1 MVSSKRGSASPR
13 FILGSPNTISTSP
26 IVLLDA
32 RLPTASAHP
41 DEAGPQIP
49 LLESTIHHLRQAI
62 RAQAEIEVPLLRSLE
77 STNPIYEAADMT
89 ILKRAVDD
97 IKASLDNVLDLEFT
111 AASTSLLQPLSD
123 KSENS
128 DIEGVYEEDLGNY
141 DTSRGD
147 ASTQVQST
155 EAEQRSYTRNGGL
168 PDDSEGEDP
177 SILEKEY
184 GLVDAIGSGV
194 DSSGQIYDDDDPAV
208 DDPEGE
214 DNALSDDRLRKFQTP
229 NPLTPPES
237 SRKPVRA
244 SPSRTANVL
253 SRLTPTRLFNLFMQT
268 PSPTPAKPKLSS
280 SASSQPSVLE
290 LANQNVI
297 ESPGPIHQSPSS
309 IPAVDRRPS
318 LFLPHDSSSSE
329 DELLSPLPP
338 VISPNRTRKARA
350 RSILP
355 PRRSTRTVKPRT
367 STRLA
372 QMIPPNVR
380 AAGSMGPYKTLPGP
394 RMRDGDG
401 RGRSVIRFSSV
412 TVGHKRSGSA
422 SSVSSIG
429 SERSGGR
436 GDFAA
441 KRVRFEGFGT
451 G

>member
-1 MVSSKRGSASPR
+1 MVSFKRRSASPR
-13 FILGSPNTISTSP
+13 FTPRSPNTISTSP

-41 DEAGPQIP
+41 DEAGSRIP
-49 LLESTIHHLRQAI
+49 LLETTIHHLRQAI
-62 RAQAEIEVPLLRSLE
+62 RAQADIEVPLLRFSE
-77 STNPIYEAADMT
+77 TTIPIYEAADMT
-89 ILKRAVDD
+89 ILKRAVEV
-97 IKASLDNVLDLEFT
+97 IKASLDDVLDLEIT
-111 AASTSLLQPLSD
+111 AASTSPLQPLSD
-123 KSENS
+123 KSETS
-128 DIEGVYEEDLGNY
+128 DIGGVYEEDLGNY
-141 DTSRGD
+141 DASRDD
-147 ASTQVQST
+147 ASTQMRSP
-155 EAEQRSYTRNGGL
+155 EAEQRSHTRNGGL

-177 SILEKEY
+177 SILENEY
-184 GLVDAIGSGV
+184 DLVDAIGSGV
-194 DSSGQIYDDDDPAV
+194 DSSDQIYDDDDPAV

-214 DNALSDDRLRKFQTP
+214 DNALSDDRLRKAQTP

-253 SRLTPTRLFNLFMQT
+253 SRLTPTRLLNLFMQT
-268 PSPTPAKPKLSS
+268 PSPTPAKPKRA
-280 SASSQPSVLE
+280 SALPQPSVLE

-297 ESPGPIHQSPSS
+297 KSPGPIHRSPSS
-309 IPAVDRRPS
+309 IPAVDDPPS

-338 VISPNRTRKARA
+338 VISTIGTRKPRA

-372 QMIPPNVR
+372 QMIPPNFR

-401 RGRSVIRFSSV
+401 RGRSVIRISSV

-422 SSVSSIG
+422 SSVSSMG
-429 SERSGGR
+429 SEGGR
-436 GDFAA
+436 GRGGFTA
-441 KRVRFEGFGT
+441 KRVRFEGFGS

>member
-13 FILGSPNTISTSP
+13 FTPRSPNTISTSP

-32 RLPTASAHP
+32 RLPTASAHL
-41 DEAGPQIP
+41 DEAGSQTP
-49 LLESTIHHLRQAI
+49 LLETTIHHLRQAI
-62 RAQAEIEVPLLRSLE
+62 RAQADIEVPLLRSSE
-77 STNPIYEAADMT
+77 TICPVYEAADMT

-97 IKASLDNVLDLEFT
+97 IKASLDDVLDLEFT
-111 AASTSLLQPLSD
+111 AASTNPLQPQSD
-123 KSENS
+123 KSETS
-128 DIEGVYEEDLGNY
+128 DIGGVYEEDLGKY
-141 DTSRGD
+141 DASRGD
-147 ASTQVQST
+147 ASTQVQSP
-155 EAEQRSYTRNGGL
+155 EAEQRSYIRIGGL
-168 PDDSEGEDP
+168 PVDSECEDP
-177 SILEKEY
+177 SILENEHD
-184 GLVDAIGSGV
+184 LVDALGSGV
-194 DSSGQIYDDDDPAV
+194 DSSDQIYDDDNPAV

-214 DNALSDDRLRKFQTP
+214 DNALNDDRLRKAQTP

-253 SRLTPTRLFNLFMQT
+253 SRLTPTRLLNLFMPS
-268 PSPTPAKPKLSS
+268 PSPTPAKPKRSLSTS
-280 SASSQPSVLE
+280 PQPSVLE
-290 LANQNVI
+290 LANQDVI
-297 ESPGPIHQSPSS
+297 ESPGPIYLSPSP
-309 IPAVDRRPS
+309 IPAVDHPPS

-338 VISPNRTRKARA
+338 VISPIRTRKARA
-350 RSILP
+350 CSILP

-372 QMIPPNVR
+372 QMIPPNFR

-394 RMRDGDG
+394 RMRDSDG
-401 RGRSVIRFSSV
+401 RGRSVIRISSV
-412 TVGHKRSGSA
+412 TVGHKRTGSA

-436 GDFAA
+436 GGLMA